1 MGRTVRVRAQ
11 LAIAAC
17 VIGALLGACNGSDS
31 EDGPAASGA
40 AMLRPNYGFT
50 PWGGRASGPSQS
62 SQSGAPGQSSG
73 APGTVTLSWDPPIE
87 NTNGTALTNLAGFY
101 IHYGTQSGNYS
112 NTIQIANPGV
122 TRYVVDQLA
131 PGTYYFVVTAYSAA
145 GEDSAN
151 SSQVSVSVD

>member
-1 MGRTVRVRAQ
+1 
-11 LAIAAC
+11 

-50 PWGGRASGPSQS
+50 PWGGRGPGSSSQS
-62 SQSGAPGQSSG
+62 SQSGAPSQSFG
-73 APGTVTLSWDPPIE
+73 APGTVTLSWEPPTE
-87 NTNGTALTNLAGFY
+87 NTNGTSLSNLAGFY

-122 TRYVVDQLA
+122 TRYVVDKLPA
-131 PGTYYFVVTAYSAA
+131 GTYYFVVTAYTAA
-145 GEDSAN
+145 GEDSAD
-151 SSQVSVSVD
+151 SSQVTATVD